1 MCNIT
6 REKFIIFYRDRIAPT
21 HFVFIPYVI
30 IIVDNEKKNM
40 CRYKKYQGNR
50 IKICNFAQVVAYM
63 CYLKMHKTIFSLCFS
78 CHYNF

>member
-1 MCNIT
+1 MLIVSQQIHLLQRKTNFFV
-6 REKFIIFYRDRIAPT
+6 KFQ
-21 HFVFIPYVI
+21 
-30 IIVDNEKKNM
+30 KNS
-40 CRYKKYQGNR
+40 QGNR

>member
-1 MCNIT
+1 MNS
-6 REKFIIFYRDRIAPT
+6 EKLETQLLA
-21 HFVFIPYVI
+21 VLLV
-30 IIVDNEKKNM
+30 KKV
-40 CRYKKYQGNR
+40 QGNR

>member
-1 MCNIT
+1 MSLKLSARCIKVNGELIN
-6 REKFIIFYRDRIAPT
+6 F
-21 HFVFIPYVI
+21 
-30 IIVDNEKKNM
+30 
-40 CRYKKYQGNR
+40 QGNR

>member
-1 MCNIT
+1 MIYAKNI
-6 REKFIIFYRDRIAPT
+6 IHI
-21 HFVFIPYVI
+21 
-30 IIVDNEKKNM
+30 
-40 CRYKKYQGNR
+40 QGNR

>member
-1 MCNIT
+1 MYISFFYTRAPYIYIIHYILRSCVDFACNSFCTFRIT
-6 REKFIIFYRDRIAPT
+6 AHNI
-21 HFVFIPYVI
+21 
-30 IIVDNEKKNM
+30 
-40 CRYKKYQGNR
+40 QGNR